1 MVTWASW
8 REDISFFPV
17 RQITENIWK
26 INRAGGRD
34 LMGERFLP
42 PDFILFRKIDLKEA
56 VQVFK
61 GSLVVFQVLRM
72 QSLYAGVGI
81 VSVQELIFSFP
92 HLVEREQLYFF

>member
-1 MVTWASW
+1 MVTWALW
-8 REDISFFPV
+8 REDISSFPV

-42 PDFILFRKIDLKEA
+42 PDFIWKMDLEEA
-56 VQVFK
+56 TQIFK